1 MTLDELKVLITAD
14 ASQLRNEV
22 KHLQGYIDTFGKES
36 GKATEGL
43 NVGFKK
49 DNKSNQ

>member
-43 NVGFKK
+43 NVG
-49 DNKSNQ
+49 

>member
-22 KHLQGYIDTFGKES
+22 KHLQGYIDTFGQREQQS
-36 GKATEGL
+36 YRRTRCRI
-43 NVGFKK
+43 
-49 DNKSNQ
+49 